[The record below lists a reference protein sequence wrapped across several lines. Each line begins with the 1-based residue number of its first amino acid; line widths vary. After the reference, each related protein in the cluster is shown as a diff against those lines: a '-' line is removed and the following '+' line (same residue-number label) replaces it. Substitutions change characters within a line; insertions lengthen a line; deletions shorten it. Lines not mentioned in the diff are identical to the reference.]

1 MGTYMVVSGVVAAHP
16 SPSHAH
22 VADHTSADEQNLF
35 FQIFI
40 FDFFIRTGYK
50 VYTHIQT
57 LYL

>member
-1 MGTYMVVSGVVAAHP
+1 MVVSGVVAAHP